1 MATNT
6 VNSFTDH
13 TGNGSAGPFN
23 VSFSYLSEAEVDV
36 TVGGAAKTLG
46 THYTFTSATQITF
59 TSGNEPSNF
68 VAIKFQRNTNVSSKA
83 VDFNDGSVLTEVDL
97 DNQSDQI
104 LFSMQEIVDSGAGN
118 NVSSVTGSS
127 PISSSGGRTPAISIS
142 AATTSAAG
150 SMSASD
156 KSKLDG
162 IEASATA
169 DQSASEIRTLVNNAS
184 DSNVFTDADHTKLDG
199 IEASATADQ
208 TNAEIKTAYEANSDT
223 NAFTD
228 AEKTKLNAVENNA
241 TADQTNAEIKTA
253 YEANSDTNAFTDAEK
268 TKLSGVEA
276 SADVTDATNV
286 NAAGAVMNSDLD
298 VKGELLVG
306 DGSGDPSALSVGT
319 NGYVLKANSS
329 TTTGL
334 EWAAE
339 SGGGSGEAN
348 QNAFTTIAVSGQSNV
363 VADSTTDTLNLAAG
377 SNVSITTNASS
388 DTITISSTGGGGG
401 SGISNVVEDSSP
413 QLGGNLDVQAREIT
427 TSTANGNIVLNP
439 NGEFGV
445 VRIKGDSTNTVDGT
459 LELRCSSDSHG
470 VKIKSPP
477 HSAAQNYTLTLP
489 SSIVNGAFLKTD
501 SNGGLS
507 FATPT
512 DTNTQL
518 SNAEVRTAVE
528 AASDSNV
535 FTDADHTK
543 LDGLVSNATHTGEV
557 TGSTALTIA
566 DNVVDEANLKVSNT
580 PTNGYVLTA
589 QSGDTGGLTW
599 AAASGGGGLS
609 SDSQYNTVG
618 GTNAGD
624 SFTGTDANYNTLI
637 GYNAGTAIT
646 TADYNTLIG
655 AQVGINLTE
664 GINNTAVGYESI
676 RNVTT
681 GRENTTIGRAA
692 GYSLTTGMENTL
704 IGYKAGMNATTGEN
718 IICIGYESAPSS
730 NTVSD
735 EITLGDSNITKFR
748 IPGLDGFEIDD
759 NGTIDLPGAINETI
773 FAITDASS
781 VALDPDNGMVQ
792 TWTLG
797 WNRTAT
803 DSLTTGQSMLLIVTT
818 TASNYTLTWPTMK
831 WSGGSAPTLGGANA
845 TAIELFKVG
854 SQLYGATVGDLS

>member
-13 TGNGSAGPFN
+13 TGNGSTAAFSI
-23 VSFSYLSEAEVDV
+23 SFSYLSEAEVDV
-36 TVGGAAKTLG
+36 TVGGVLKTIT
-46 THYTFTSATQITF
+46 THYTFTSANQITF
-59 TSGNEPSNF
+59 TSGNIPGNG
-68 VAIKFQRNTNVSSKA
+68 VAIKFQRDTNVSSKA

-97 DNQSDQI
+97 DTQSDQI

-118 NVSSVTGSS
+118 NVQSVTGST
-127 PISSSGGRTPAISIS
+127 PIVSSGGRTPAISIS

-169 DQSASEIRTLVNNAS
+169 DQSASEIRTLVESAS
-184 DSNVFTDADHTKLDG
+184 DSNVFTDADHTKLNA

-228 AEKTKLNAVENNA
+228 AEKTKLSGIEASA
-241 TADQTNAEIKTA
+241 TADQTASEIRTLVESA
-253 YEANSDTNAFTDAEK
+253 SDSNVFTDADHS
-268 TKLSGVEA
+268 KLNAIEA

-286 NAAGAVMNSDLD
+286 DAAGAVMNSDLD
-298 VKGELLVG
+298 VKGEILVG

-329 TTTGL
+329 TATGL

-339 SGGGSGEAN
+339 TGGGDTN
-348 QNAFTTIAVSGQSNV
+348 QNAFSTIAVAGQSDV

-377 SNVSITTNASS
+377 SNVTITTNDAN
-388 DTITISSTGGGGG
+388 DTITIASSGGGGG

-427 TSTANGNIVLNP
+427 TSTTNGDIVLNP
-439 NGEFGV
+439 NGQFGV
-445 VRIKGDSTNTVDGT
+445 VKIKGDSTNSIDGT
-459 LELRCSSDSHG
+459 LELACSTDAHG

-489 SSIVNGAFLKTD
+489 SSIVDGGFLKTD

-543 LDGLVSNATHTGEV
+543 LNAIAASANNYVHPNHSGEV
-557 TGSTALTIA
+557 TSTADGATVIA

-580 PTNGYVLTA
+580 PTDGYILTA
-589 QSGDTGGLTW
+589 QSGNTGGLTW
-599 AAASGGGGLS
+599 AAASGGGGGAYEFVSKTSLTSTASQIDFNPTGGLS
-609 SDSQYNTVG
+609 TGVYKIVGKKVLRTATYKVEIAPFINGGSSVVTGGWDYVYKNYGNYSPYVNNYLQDRLVINHG
-618 GTNAGD
+618 GTVVAYSGNDG
-624 SFTGTDANYNTLI
+624 G
-637 GYNAGTAIT
+637 
-646 TADYNTLIG
+646 
-655 AQVGINLTE
+655 
-664 GINNTAVGYESI
+664 ES
-676 RNVTT
+676 
-681 GRENTTIGRAA
+681 
-692 GYSLTTGMENTL
+692 
-704 IGYKAGMNATTGEN
+704 
-718 IICIGYESAPSS
+718 
-730 NTVSD
+730 
-735 EITLGDSNITKFR
+735 
-748 IPGLDGFEIDD
+748 FEIDFSTE
-759 NGTIDLPGAINETI
+759 NNSWIRGISQGL
-773 FAITDASS
+773 
-781 VALDPDNGMVQ
+781 
-792 TWTLG
+792 
-797 WNRTAT
+797 
-803 DSLTTGQSMLLIVTT
+803 
-818 TASNYTLTWPTMK
+818 
-831 WSGGSAPTLGGANA
+831 
-845 TAIELFKVG
+845 G
-854 SQLYGATVGDLS
+854 SQLNRIEFSGILRHYNYAPATNRVSGLRFTVDNSGTFNVGTEMILFKLKES